1 MEASTT
7 SSHRLTTA
15 TRVFARRLLAIGE
28 NRLELL
34 AVEAQEEREHLL
46 RALLT
51 ALGAA
56 AFGLLSGMALTAA
69 IAVQFWSWSPAGA
82 LLILTLL
89 HGTAAAWLYR
99 RLSTATRDREAFA
112 ASLDQL
118 RKDRA
123 ALEKALA

>member
-46 RALLT
+46 RAFLM
-51 ALGAA
+51 ALGVAA
-56 AFGLLSGMALTAA
+56 LALLSCMAFTAA
-69 IAVQFWSWSPAGA
+69 IVVCFWSWSPPGI

-89 HGTAAAWLYR
+89 YAAAAVWLCR
-99 RLSTATRDREAFA
+99 RLATSTRDREAFA

-123 ALEKALA
+123 SLEKALA